1 MNKDI
6 NIEEFIRIND
16 EVLCADK
23 EYYGYSWC
31 GVCPDA
37 IDEICINRYDTVSIH
52 YQVPYED
59 YFDTWTLPK
68 IYFSMTDEEILA
80 HAKAEYERKEAEESE
95 QEYKRDMLKLKE
107 LSAKLGYELIKK
119 GE

>member
-1 MNKDI
+1 MNRDFTV
-6 NIEEFIRIND
+6 EEFIRIND
-16 EVLCADK
+16 HVLCADDN
-23 EYYGYSWC
+23 YYGYSWC
-31 GVCPDA
+31 GVWPDVV
-37 IDEICINRYDTVSIH
+37 DEICISKYDVSIH

-80 HAKAEYERKEAEESE
+80 HAKAEYERKEAEEIE
-95 QEYKRDMLKLKE
+95 QEYKQDMLKLEE
-107 LSAKLGYELIKK
+107 LAAKLGYKLVKE